1 MIQNKLTFDLLNIF
15 GKNLT
20 YSNGHRTLQNFPILV
35 GAFTLVEAAGKFSML
50 HPCKHSKFL
59 INIEN
64 TQSTHEEI
72 L

>member
-1 MIQNKLTFDLLNIF
+1 MQLNCYHFYRHFKANDFSGVINDKLGSYLA
-15 GKNLT
+15 
-20 YSNGHRTLQNFPILV
+20 S
-35 GAFTLVEAAGKFSML
+35 LVEAAGKFSML
-50 HPCKHSKFL
+50 HLCKHSKFL

>member
-1 MIQNKLTFDLLNIF
+1 MSTSIILLD
-15 GKNLT
+15 
-20 YSNGHRTLQNFPILV
+20 QNFN
-35 GAFTLVEAAGKFSML
+35 ANDALVEAAGKFSML

-64 TQSTHEEI
+64 TQSTYVEI